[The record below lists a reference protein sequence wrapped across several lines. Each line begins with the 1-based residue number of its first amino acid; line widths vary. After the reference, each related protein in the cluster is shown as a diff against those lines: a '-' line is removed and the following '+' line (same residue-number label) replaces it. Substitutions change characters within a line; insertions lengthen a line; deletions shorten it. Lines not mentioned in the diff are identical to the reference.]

1 MTNDVL
7 RALLAVTVAASAAI
21 ALLIAS
27 RAVLRRAFG
36 ARIAYAAWAAVPVAT
51 TAALLPAMRIPAPVR
66 QAMAPLQHAA
76 DAGATATLAGG
87 MPWQQWLLAVWLTV
101 ALTLVVRLWRDHAR
115 YLRQLGPTDGPA
127 VIGLWRPEIIVPEN
141 FVTRYSRQ
149 EQELILAH
157 ESVHL
162 RRRDPLMNALC
173 ALIQCALWF
182 HPLVQYAA
190 RCFRLDQELSCDA
203 AVMQSHPGRQ
213 RSYAEAMLKTQL
225 APTVAPMR
233 YHWNSIHPLKE
244 RIMLLQQTP
253 PSTPRRLLGRA
264 AVAVLVAACAYGAMA
279 ANAGAA
285 GAQHYLV
292 RMTLTVGDESLTPA
306 LSVREGEPA
315 TVVSR
320 GKDGAWRTD
329 LVVSKAGDDTV
340 MVDATIR
347 RNDRLIGTPRLQVRI
362 GESAAVA
369 VDGSYKLQ
377 LAVSRQ
383 RD

>member
-1 MTNDVL
+1 
-7 RALLAVTVAASAAI
+7 
-21 ALLIAS
+21 
-27 RAVLRRAFG
+27 
-36 ARIAYAAWAAVPVAT
+36 
-51 TAALLPAMRIPAPVR
+51 
-66 QAMAPLQHAA
+66 
-76 DAGATATLAGG
+76 
-87 MPWQQWLLAVWLTV
+87 
-101 ALTLVVRLWRDHAR
+101 
-115 YLRQLGPTDGPA
+115 
-127 VIGLWRPEIIVPEN
+127 
-141 FVTRYSRQ
+141 
-149 EQELILAH
+149 
-157 ESVHL
+157 
-162 RRRDPLMNALC
+162 
-173 ALIQCALWF
+173 
-182 HPLVQYAA
+182 
-190 RCFRLDQELSCDA
+190 
-203 AVMQSHPGRQ
+203 
-213 RSYAEAMLKTQL
+213 
-225 APTVAPMR
+225 
-233 YHWNSIHPLKE
+233 
-244 RIMLLQQTP
+244 MLLQQTP